1 MKTTKHQLYRVY
13 SVWLKEH
20 YGEKVYKI
28 PINIP
33 VTCPNRDGTKGWG
46 GCIYCGEKGG
56 GNETLSEKLSVSE
69 QMDQNIAYIGKRY
82 KARKF
87 IAFFQSFSNTYCEF
101 ADFKRWI
108 TASLRPDIV
117 EIAISTRPDC
127 LRDEQLLFL
136 QRIKEENAI
145 EITIELG
152 LQSANPKTL
161 EIINRGHTLDEYQSA
176 MDRIKNAGFMACTH
190 LILDLPWDTDTD
202 VITAAKVVSEKG
214 TDFVKCH
221 SLYIEKNTLLK
232 QWYDEKKVTLL
243 SKEDYLRRAML
254 FLSYLSPAV
263 VIERIIG
270 RVPKEDSIITN
281 WDTSWWKIK
290 DELEA
295 CMEKENY
302 YQGKCF
308 SDMKNKR

>member
-1 MKTTKHQLYRVY
+1 MNQTNQESYRRY
-13 SVWLKEH
+13 SAWLKEH
-20 YGEKVYKI
+20 YGERVYKI

-33 VTCPNRDGTKGWG
+33 VTCPNRDGTKGVG

-56 GNETLSEKLSVSE
+56 GNETLPETLSVSE
-69 QMDQNIAYIGKRY
+69 QLNQNITYIGKRY

-87 IAFFQSFSNTYCEF
+87 IAFFQSFSNTYCKFE
-101 ADFKRWI
+101 DFRRWI
-108 TASLRPDIV
+108 NASIRPDIV

-127 LRDEQLLFL
+127 IRDEQLFFL
-136 QRIKEENAI
+136 QQIKTENQI

-152 LQSANPKTL
+152 LQSSNPETL
-161 EIINRGHTLDEYQSA
+161 ALIRRGHSLADYQEA
-176 MDRIKNAGFMACTH
+176 MDRIKAAGFMACTH
-190 LILDLPWDTDTD
+190 LILDLPWDCDDD
-202 VITAAKVVSEKG
+202 VITAAHMVSEKK

-243 SKEDYLRRAML
+243 TKDDYLRRATL
-254 FLSYLSPAV
+254 FLLHLAPEV
-263 VIERIIG
+263 VVQRIIG
-270 RVPKEDSIITN
+270 RVPQEDSIITN

-295 CMEKENY
+295 RMISENN
-302 YQGKCF
+302 YQGKSF
-308 SDMKNKR
+308 PEMKNKR